1 MYTFLN
7 DKILDEEGREIMMD
21 WETDLMQEH
30 AKVVTKNGGDILE
43 IGFGMGIC
51 SNFIQEANINTH
63 TIIEINDQIFE
74 KLLEWAKD
82 KPNVIPI
89 KGDWFDS
96 IPNKKYD
103 GIMFDTWM
111 EKNWHYFLPKIK
123 SSLNK
128 NGIVTWYN
136 PDTKDV
142 IEHNCNNLKW
152 GTLIIK
158 EINVNP
164 PKDMQYKYFSK
175 KIYCVPKLIL

>member
-21 WETDLMQEH
+21 WEINLMQEH
-30 AKVVTKNGGDILE
+30 AKIVTENGGNILE

-89 KGDWFDS
+89 KGDWFDI

-103 GIMFDTWM
+103 GVMFDTWD
-111 EKNWHYFLPKIK
+111 EKNAHNFLPNIK
-123 SSLNK
+123 LSLNK
-128 NGIVTWYN
+128 NGVVTFYN
-136 PDTKDV
+136 PQDK
-142 IEHNCNNLKW
+142 EALKWNCRKW
-152 GTLIIK
+152 GTLTTK
-158 EINVNP
+158 KINVNP
-164 PKDMQYKYFSK
+164 PKNMYNKYFNQ
-175 KIYCVPKLIL
+175 KIYYVPKLIL

>member
-21 WETDLMQEH
+21 WETNLMQEH
-30 AKVVTKNGGDILE
+30 AKVVTKNGGNILE

-63 TIIEINDQIFE
+63 TIIEIHDQIFE
-74 KLLEWAKD
+74 RLLNWAKD

-103 GIMFDTWM
+103 GVMFDTWM

-123 SSLNK
+123 SLLNK
-128 NGIVTWYN
+128 NSIVTWYN
-136 PDTKDV
+136 PDNKDV
-142 IEHNCNNLKW
+142 VEHNCNNLKW
-152 GTLIIK
+152 GTLTIK

-164 PKDMQYKYFSK
+164 PKDMQYKYFNQK
-175 KIYCVPKLIL
+175 KYYVPKLIL

>member
-21 WETDLMQEH
+21 WETNLMQEH
-30 AKVVTKNGGDILE
+30 AKVVTENGGDILE

-51 SNFIQEANINTH
+51 SNFIQEANIN
-63 TIIEINDQIFE
+63 
-74 KLLEWAKD
+74 
-82 KPNVIPI
+82 
-89 KGDWFDS
+89 
-96 IPNKKYD
+96 
-103 GIMFDTWM
+103 
-111 EKNWHYFLPKIK
+111 KNWHHFLPKIK

-136 PDTKDV
+136 PNNKDTV
-142 IEHNCNNLKW
+142 EYNYNNLKW

-164 PKDMQYKYFSK
+164 PKNMQYKYFSK